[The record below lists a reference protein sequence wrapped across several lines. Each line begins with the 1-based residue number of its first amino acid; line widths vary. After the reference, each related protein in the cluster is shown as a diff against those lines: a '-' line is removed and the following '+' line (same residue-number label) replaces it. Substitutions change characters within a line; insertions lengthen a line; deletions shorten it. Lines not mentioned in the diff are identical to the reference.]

1 MIIKLSQS
9 MRRITRPYFRFA
21 LPVIMMIGMYGT
33 CFGQSPLPEILNEGT
48 LPEQMNYI
56 EDRTRIYENYR
67 AIREDMFQKI
77 KNNSIDSLSKA
88 QNNINNLKDLAATL
102 NVRIDSISASLS
114 STKNMLAEVTATK
127 NSMRLFGMEINK
139 ILYNTI
145 MWIII
150 AGLLTLLGFGFLVFK
165 RTLTVS
171 TNTKKELDELKI
183 EFEDY
188 RQKTRE
194 AREKMSMDHFNEL
207 KRLKG
212 G

>member
-1 MIIKLSQS
+1 MKRKIQPYIRIVLTFAILITLFGKCFSQS
-9 MRRITRPYFRFA
+9 VM
-21 LPVIMMIGMYGT
+21 
-33 CFGQSPLPEILNEGT
+33 PEILNNGT
-48 LPEQMNYI
+48 LEEQMNYL
-56 EDRTRIYENYR
+56 EERTRIYENYR

-77 KNNSIDSLSKA
+77 KKNSNDSLSNSKNRINDLKDLTTVLNSRIDSLSTTLA
-88 QNNINNLKDLAATL
+88 TTEDL
-102 NVRIDSISASLS
+102 
-114 STKNMLAEVTATK
+114 LAEVTTTK
-127 NSMRLFGMEINK
+127 NSMNFFGLEINK

-150 AGLLTLLGFGFLVFK
+150 SALVTLLGLGFLVFK
-165 RTLTVS
+165 RTLIVS
-171 TNTKKELDELKI
+171 NHTKKELEELKN

-212 G
+212 S

>member
-1 MIIKLSQS
+1 MKKMTLSGI
-9 MRRITRPYFRFA
+9 RYA
-21 LPVIMMIGMYGT
+21 LTLTMLIFLSGRGICQT
-33 CFGQSPLPEILNEGT
+33 SLPEVLNEGT

-77 KNNSIDSLSKA
+77 KKNSIDSLAKSK
-88 QNNINNLKDLAATL
+88 NTIIDLKDLTSVL
-102 NVRIDSISASLS
+102 NGRIDSLSTTLSA
-114 STKNMLAEVTATK
+114 TDNMLAEVTSTK

-139 ILYNTI
+139 ILYNAI
-145 MWIII
+145 MWIIV
-150 AGLLTLLGFGFLVFK
+150 AGLVTLLGFGFLVFK
-165 RTLTVS
+165 RTLIVS
-171 TNTKKELDELKI
+171 NQTKKELEELKN